1 MRVPLHIIKAVLAKT
16 KTACLDKLKSLTE
29 LCNEKP
35 NENLRPDM
43 TFGEWLDF
51 WYQNYSKPKLRPTT
65 QAGYENAIYKHIIP
79 ALGKTL
85 LPELS
90 TNDLQQF
97 YAKLKKE
104 GRLIRR
110 YRHHAADS
118 GGENRPGNRQA

>member
-1 MRVPLHIIKAVLAKT
+1 
-16 KTACLDKLKSLTE
+16 
-29 LCNEKP
+29 
-35 NENLRPDM
+35 M